1 MSVPNIIAIGIL
13 LVAIIA
19 ILGIR
24 LYTLRKN
31 NDVTFDQFIS
41 LYGNQIIE
49 VLKDVIDILQI
60 RIEDF
65 EDKESYEKTII
76 STTVDIIKENSE
88 KFGIDSTIID
98 LFDTE
103 SLTEIVYNIFTKA
116 SVEIFSVVDSNSI
129 TKNSN
134 LYEDE
139 VVVALSAA
147 K

>member
-65 EDKESYEKTII
+65 EDKESYEKAII

>member
-65 EDKESYEKTII
+65 EDKESYEKAII

-103 SLTEIVYNIFTKA
+103 SLTEIIYNIFTKA